1 MKHLNLIAGLG
12 LALAM
17 ATGGARAEHPP
28 SVMIEG
34 AVESYTN
41 LISLPSS
48 ATGEIAVRDCE
59 ACAGHPLRLSAATQF
74 YIGSRLA
81 TLQEMNLYLRS
92 GKRFPAVIFYNLGD
106 GLVSRV
112 AAGR

>member
-1 MKHLNLIAGLG
+1 MKHLNWIASLG
-12 LALAM
+12 MALALA
-17 ATGGARAEHPP
+17 TGARAELPP
-28 SVMIEG
+28 SVMLEG
-34 AVESYTN
+34 AIESYTN

-59 ACAGHPLRLSAATQF
+59 QCAGRSLRLSAATKF
-74 YIGSRLA
+74 YIGTTPA
-81 TLQEMNLYLRS
+81 TLQEMTTYLRS

-112 AAGR
+112 AAGK